1 MVDFIHIKNGG
12 LVISTN
18 KVAGALNLQTIKK
31 YVKNTNNTKANQVE
45 TPRLPQ
51 LKSFLKIIGIL
62 FILEFTNTQIIVDE
76 IKKTIKDNHIF
87 NNIILVSRSR
97 IIKVSLKSNN
107 VNYLD

>member
-18 KVAGALNLQTIKK
+18 KVARALNLQTIKK
-31 YVKNTNNTKANQVE
+31 YVKNTNNTEANQVE

-51 LKSFLKIIGIL
+51 LKSFLKVIGIL
-62 FILEFTNTQIIVDE
+62 FISEFTNTQIIVNE
-76 IKKTIKDNHIF
+76 IKKTIKNNHIF
-87 NNIILVSRSR
+87 NNVILVSITR
-97 IIKVSLKSNN
+97 IIKVSLKSDN